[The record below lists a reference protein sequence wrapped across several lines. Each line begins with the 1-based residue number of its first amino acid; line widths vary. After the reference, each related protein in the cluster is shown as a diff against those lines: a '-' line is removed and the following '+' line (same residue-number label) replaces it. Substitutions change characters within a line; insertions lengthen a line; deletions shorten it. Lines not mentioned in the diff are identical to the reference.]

1 MTPTVRRASLARSP
15 PDPPG
20 RGRSRGSPSP
30 PSSPNRRTR
39 RAPRRPA
46 QIQTVVPAGRK
57 VDRERSAGAPGDCP
71 GGLQTSLEKNVLF
84 KGGLQPPPGRG
95 PAAVLWAGAR
105 RVAASP
111 PADAT
116 TRLHDRR
123 AGPGDGDRSRWLDRP
138 HRQSWLSWNA
148 FIDRHG
154 RPGRPDGARSRW
166 RVSPTSE
173 LGPWRPCESGPGV
186 LPAPPRASRPTPSPP
201 PAGVPGGRGR
211 PAPSLGAAAVARPSR
226 AARGRQLLRRAKRA
240 LASTRKDQRA
250 GGNPQISEE
259 KRQPTTDHD
268 LRQAR
273 RRWLG
278 GLIRFLDQRAIVPG
292 RMPSLR
298 SKRDP
303 TAPTTQVRR
312 SRPSRP
318 RRPWTASIPVQ
329 CAPTRFCTSQAAQ
342 LAPRGLARR
351 GLIRTEYP

>member
-95 PAAVLWAGAR
+95 PAAVL
-105 RVAASP
+105 
-111 PADAT
+111 
-116 TRLHDRR
+116 R
-123 AGPGDGDRSRWLDRP
+123 AGGAPRGGVPTRPTRPRGSTTAGRDPESGDRSRLLDRL
-138 HRQSWLSWNA
+138 HQQSWLSWNA

-173 LGPWRPCESGPGV
+173 LGPWRPCESVPGV
-186 LPAPPRASRPTPSPP
+186 LPAPPRASRPTPVSSRRPGCQEAAGAPP
-201 PAGVPGGRGR
+201 RASERPPLPGPRAAHEGDSCYDAQEIACLDSKGSAGGRQ
-211 PAPSLGAAAVARPSR
+211 SS
-226 AARGRQLLRRAKRA
+226 
-240 LASTRKDQRA
+240 
-250 GGNPQISEE
+250 
-259 KRQPTTDHD
+259 D
-268 LRQAR
+268 LR
-273 RRWLG
+273 G
-278 GLIRFLDQRAIVPG
+278 E
-292 RMPSLR
+292 
-298 SKRDP
+298 
-303 TAPTTQVRR
+303 APTDDR
-312 SRPSRP
+312 SRPAASPEEVAR
-318 RRPWTASIPVQ
+318 WTDPL
-329 CAPTRFCTSQAAQ
+329 P
-342 LAPRGLARR
+342 
-351 GLIRTEYP
+351 

>member
-1 MTPTVRRASLARSP
+1 MTPTVRRASLPDA

-39 RAPRRPA
+39 RAPRRPT

-84 KGGLQPPPGRG
+84 KGGLQPPLPGGGRRRCSGPGRV
-95 PAAVLWAGAR
+95 AWR
-105 RVAASP
+105 RP
-111 PADAT
+111 PSADAT

-123 AGPGDGDRSRWLDRP
+123 AGPGDDDRSRMLDRP

-154 RPGRPDGARSRW
+154 RPGRPDGAQSRW

-173 LGPWRPCESGPGV
+173 LGPWRPCESVPGV
-186 LPAPPRASRPTPSPP
+186 LPAPPWASRPTPSPP

-226 AARGRQLLRRAKRA
+226 AGARVTAVTTRAESA
-240 LASTRKDQRA
+240 ASTRKDQRA

-278 GLIRFLDQRAIVPG
+278 GLIRFLHQRAIVPG

-312 SRPSRP
+312 SRPGHP

-329 CAPTRFCTSQAAQ
+329 CAPTRFCT
-342 LAPRGLARR
+342 PRPRSLLLGAWHD
-351 GLIRTEYP
+351 EA